1 MDFRVI
7 VMLDI
12 VYVYQDEKIKL
23 IIDKDIVGYY
33 LIVYRDPK
41 STISSAD
48 YLLDTLDE
56 AFEAAQK
63 KFGISKEQWKSQ
75 K

>member
-1 MDFRVI
+1 
-7 VMLDI
+7 MLDI
-12 VYVYQDEKIKL
+12 VYSYEDEKIKL
-23 IIDKDIVGYY
+23 IIDKDVIGYY
-33 LIVYRDPK
+33 LIVYTNPQ

-63 KFGISKEQWKSQ
+63 KFGISKEKWKSHTN
-75 K
+75 

>member
-1 MDFRVI
+1 
-7 VMLDI
+7 MLDI

>member
-1 MDFRVI
+1 MAHSVFS
-7 VMLDI
+7 
-12 VYVYQDEKIKL
+12 YEDEKIKL
-23 IIDKDIVGYY
+23 VIDKDIVGYY
-33 LIVYRDPK
+33 LIVYQDPK

-63 KFGISKEQWKSQ
+63 KFGISKEQWKSLR
-75 K
+75 